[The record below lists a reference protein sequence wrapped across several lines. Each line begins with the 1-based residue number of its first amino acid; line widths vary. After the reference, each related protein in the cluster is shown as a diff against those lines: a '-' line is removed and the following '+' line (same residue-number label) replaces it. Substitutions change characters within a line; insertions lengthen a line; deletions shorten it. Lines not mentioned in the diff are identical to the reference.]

1 MNMTPADAMLYMVIA
16 ASIAILVYVKF
27 GKRDSR
33 GQVQQRK
40 IKGTDSDC
48 SKAAY
53 HATCPR
59 DYAILTALGATS

>member
-27 GKRDSR
+27 GKRDYR

-40 IKGTDSDC
+40 IKGKIMGTG
-48 SKAAY
+48 
-53 HATCPR
+53 HEVNP
-59 DYAILTALGATS
+59 